1 MSEFVKEKWEP
12 QISDDCAYIVANKGK
27 FLIAEVYGIGAE
39 ESEKAEARVHL
50 IAAAPATAA
59 HRDKLLAAC
68 KALVEDGE
76 YMEQDEGIIACQCL
90 AEAPDD
96 IVEPPKCG
104 YCLAKAAIEGK

>member
-50 IAAAPATAA
+50 IAAAPATVN
-59 HRDKLLAAC
+59 HRDKLVAAC
-68 KALVEDGE
+68 TIV
-76 YMEQDEGIIACQCL
+76 QDRLGIICADGGSMQDFLNAGSL
-90 AEAPDD
+90 AE
-96 IVEPPKCG
+96 IVE
-104 YCLAKAAIEGK
+104 AKAAIEGK